1 MRILISIAVILLTFT
16 SCYKGESA
24 DLVIHNAK
32 IYTLDGELNVYE
44 AVAIRDG
51 KIIELGPNRQILNK
65 YSAEQTIDAQMRP
78 IFPGFIDAHG
88 HLYSQAQLDL
98 QVDLNHTSSKKEIID
113 RLKSK
118 EKVNGW
124 IQGRGWDHS
133 LWTKDT
139 LLNNNFINKA
149 FPNTPIFIK
158 RLDGHAAL
166 VNQKAIEITGIDSI
180 TTIEGGLIERKD
192 NEMTGLLLDNAIEL
206 ITQQIPQLDEATMV
220 NALINAQKNCIKYG
234 ITGVHEAGV
243 YAEGRDI
250 FIKATESEDWDLPLY
265 LMLFPTD
272 ENLDFAQQEGHYEN
286 KYLTI
291 RSFKMVADGALGSH
305 GACLIHPYNDQ
316 PVSHGIMTT
325 QLEKIKETCQVAKAL
340 DYQVN
345 THCIGD
351 SANQYVLNTYASEL
365 KADNDLRWRIEH
377 AQVVQPKDI
386 ALFKKHNIIPSIQ
399 PTHATTDMRWAEER
413 LGKERLQKEGY
424 RAQTFID
431 EGNII
436 ALGTDFP
443 VESYNPFR
451 TFYAAISRQN
461 EDGWPAN
468 GFLPE
473 EKISRLDALKGMT
486 FHAAMAS
493 FQEKLTGS
501 LEVGKKANLIML
513 SNDILEISKEEV
525 LKTNII
531 YTIIDGNV
539 VYKGL

>member
-133 LWTKDT
+133 LWTRDT
-139 LLNNNFINKA
+139 LLNNNFINEA

-206 ITQQIPQLDEATMV
+206 VTQQIPQPDEATMV

-243 YAEGRDI
+243 YAEGRDV
-250 FIKATESEDWDLPLY
+250 FIKATESEDWDLPVY

-365 KADNDLRWRIEH
+365 IADNDLRWRIEH

-486 FHAAMAS
+486 VHAAMAS
-493 FQEKLTGS
+493 FQEKITGS

-531 YTIIDGNV
+531 YTIIDGNI